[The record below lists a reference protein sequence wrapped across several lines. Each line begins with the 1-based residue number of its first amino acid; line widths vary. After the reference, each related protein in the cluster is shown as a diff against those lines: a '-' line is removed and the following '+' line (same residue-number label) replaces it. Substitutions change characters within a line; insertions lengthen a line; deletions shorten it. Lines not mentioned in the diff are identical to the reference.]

1 MKFHASGLEAFVLG
15 FDVLNLK
22 TKVGVA
28 VITDRTVC
36 PDFGWCWF
44 RIFED
49 LYVGVDGTEHRCA
62 GHRAIKAYKAIDDRA
77 LSPLVSI
84 DHLKLEVF
92 TIKGDEPIKVWCR

>member
-1 MKFHASGLEAFVLG
+1 
-15 FDVLNLK
+15 
-22 TKVGVA
+22 
-28 VITDRTVC
+28 
-36 PDFGWCWF
+36 
-44 RIFED
+44 
-49 LYVGVDGTEHRCA
+49 VGVDGTEHRCA